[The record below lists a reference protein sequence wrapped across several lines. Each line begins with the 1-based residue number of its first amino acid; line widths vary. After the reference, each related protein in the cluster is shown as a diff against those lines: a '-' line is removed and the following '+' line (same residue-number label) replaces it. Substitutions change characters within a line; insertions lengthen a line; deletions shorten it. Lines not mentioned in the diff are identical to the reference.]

1 MNVKDKLREYYPAFT
16 HRNFKLFWTG
26 QVISLIGSWMQNAAL
41 NWLVY
46 SITNHRFLLGLMS
59 AVQFTPLFLFSL
71 YAGLII
77 EKYPKRKIIIA
88 TQTFQLI
95 AAFLLFFM
103 VFFNK
108 TNYILILLILFC
120 IGTVQTFDNPARQA
134 FVVEMVEGRAHLL
147 NAIALNSAAFNGAR
161 LIGPAFA
168 GRIMADLG
176 VRWCFFLNAI
186 SFIAVIIGLFM
197 MKMDDKP
204 SKKDII
210 NPRKEIIEGLKYIG
224 KTPKLLY
231 TIIST
236 AIIPTFCINFNILV
250 PPYTRDVLHLSE
262 KAFGML
268 LSSLGFGAL
277 ISALTVAAKGKKE
290 KAFLYQLVGSLGLSA
305 ALIITG
311 LITNYYYS
319 LLSLAVCGFFM
330 IMFTTT
336 SNSVLQYYSP
346 DEMRGRIMSVY
357 SLVFGG
363 LVPVGSLYAG
373 AVSKFLGTNNAFII
387 SGVIGFMGFLLLFSR
402 RRELHD
408 GKLRKN
414 TKSS

>member
-1 MNVKDKLREYYPAFT
+1 MNVKHKLREYYPAFT

-46 SITNHRFLLGLMS
+46 SITNDRFLLGLMS

-71 YAGLII
+71 YAGLVI

-108 TNYILILLILFC
+108 TNYFLILLILFC

-161 LIGPAFA
+161 LIGPAVA

-176 VRWCFFLNAI
+176 VRWCFFLNAV

-197 MKMDDKP
+197 MKMEDKA

-210 NPRKEIIEGLKYIG
+210 NPRKEIIEGLKYIR
-224 KTPKLLY
+224 KTPRLLY

-250 PPYTRDVLHLSE
+250 PPYTKDVLHLSE

-268 LSSLGFGAL
+268 LSSLGLGAL

-290 KAFLYQLVGSLGLSA
+290 RAFLYQLIGSFGLSA
-305 ALIITG
+305 SLIITG
-311 LITNYYYS
+311 LITNYHYA

-373 AVSKFLGTNNAFII
+373 TVSKFLGTNNAFII
-387 SGVIGFMGFLLLFSR
+387 SGIIGFMGFLLLFSR
-402 RRELHD
+402 RRELND
-408 GKLRKN
+408 GKLRRN
-414 TKSS
+414 TQSS